1 MDGMMEVKT
10 TFTAGGLCNFSQWA
24 AVHDFAGDAE
34 EKAYKGL
41 YGWTGF
47 GGSLCLVDP
56 ARKATLMYVM
66 SGQHTLQQP
75 VDPRHVAILEAYQ
88 ACMA

>member
-1 MDGMMEVKT
+1 MNYKT
-10 TFTAGGLCNFSQWA
+10 TFTEGGLCNFSQWA
-24 AVHDFAGDAE
+24 ADHPHADEAI

-41 YGWTGF
+41 YGWCGF